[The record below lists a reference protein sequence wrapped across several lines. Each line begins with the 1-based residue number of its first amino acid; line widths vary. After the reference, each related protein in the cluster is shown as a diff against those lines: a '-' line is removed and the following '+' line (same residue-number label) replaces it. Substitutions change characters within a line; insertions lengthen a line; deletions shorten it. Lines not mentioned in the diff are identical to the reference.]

1 MTIIDEFGSQFD
13 SQEELD
19 CFSSIVAYANADNG
33 ANDGLH
39 QAFDSF
45 FYWSACF
52 FFLCTSSEVLCL
64 GSPQCDISGRL
75 AEAGFDAGTANMYI
89 PRGFFE
95 FPGL

>member
-19 CFSSIVAYANADNG
+19 CFSSIVAYANANNG

-45 FYWSACF
+45 FYWLAFPYCALHQKLCVFGQHSAV
-52 FFLCTSSEVLCL
+52 SQ
-64 GSPQCDISGRL
+64 GI
-75 AEAGFDAGTANMYI
+75 
-89 PRGFFE
+89 
-95 FPGL
+95 